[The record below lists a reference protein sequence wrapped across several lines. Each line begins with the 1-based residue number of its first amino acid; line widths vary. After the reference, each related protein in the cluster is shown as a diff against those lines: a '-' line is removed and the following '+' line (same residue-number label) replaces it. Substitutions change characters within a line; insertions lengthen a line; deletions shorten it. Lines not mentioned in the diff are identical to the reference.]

1 MELQQDLTE
10 EEDLK
15 VKECCEKVDTY
26 LEAFKRKRDLKTL
39 TKTDDWVI
47 FKDITDLSLGN
58 VKTVVT
64 RNLTSRG
71 EIFEV
76 FTLAWKSTVKGNT
89 SSVIDT
95 TKLSGL
101 LECIVKITVLS
112 DEMCHVFGE
121 RDLVRM
127 VMEDLKIGKL
137 DDDLTRTALTIVY
150 NCCWRVPGSR
160 IICREYID
168 VLQDLAL
175 SATPDIQAD
184 AFLALSYI
192 VDKLEAHRL
201 ALNEPCVK
209 FLMVHM
215 KSSMSKSKKK
225 PPSRYHYSALEITKG
240 INQLAV
246 NESNKLLIAELGGLD
261 LLMRILAEGGSSD
274 EERLLA
280 ARGIWQLAFKEE
292 NKAKIRRIK
301 TFLTTLKRIKKTTS
315 NLGLREACSGALFLV
330 NDVVECDDDEE
341 SKGNPKSPKA
351 IGSDRQSS
359 DREHIMVSYQWD
371 IQKRMLKVKKYLEKH
386 GYNVWMDVD
395 QMQGNILDTMAEA
408 VQNASVVLV
417 CATQKYSESQNCR
430 TEAQYAYKQKKD
442 IVPLMLEEGFEPK
455 GWLGALMGMDK
466 YFPLYS
472 DSLMKK
478 TLPELVKELGDRGKH
493 EEVDIPSLDDVTGA
507 APSPEDGQM
516 AAHDNKRD
524 SGDSSGGA
532 KEDEQTDK
540 KSKED
545 SRVQKMFTVIKSKVP
560 LLDRP

>member
-15 VKECCEKVDTY
+15 VKECCEKVDQY
-26 LEAFKRKRDLKTL
+26 LEAFKRRRDLKTL
-39 TKTDDWVI
+39 TKTDDWII
-47 FKDITDLSLGN
+47 FKDITDLSPGN

-64 RNLTSRG
+64 RNLTSRS

-76 FTLAWKSTVKGNT
+76 FTLAWTSKVKGKT
-89 SSVIDT
+89 SSAIDT

-101 LECIVKITVLS
+101 LECIIQITVLS
-112 DEMCHVFGE
+112 DEMCLAFGE

-150 NCCWRVPGSR
+150 NCCWRVPESR

-168 VLQDLAL
+168 VLQDLAQ

-201 ALNEPCVK
+201 TLNEPCVK

-261 LLMRILAEGGSSD
+261 LLMKILAEGSSSD

-301 TFLTTLKRIKKTTS
+301 TFLTS
-315 NLGLREACSGALFLV
+315 
-330 NDVVECDDDEE
+330 
-341 SKGNPKSPKA
+341 
-351 IGSDRQSS
+351 
-359 DREHIMVSYQWD
+359 M
-371 IQKRMLKVKKYLEKH
+371 
-386 GYNVWMDVD
+386 
-395 QMQGNILDTMAEA
+395 
-408 VQNASVVLV
+408 
-417 CATQKYSESQNCR
+417 
-430 TEAQYAYKQKKD
+430 
-442 IVPLMLEEGFEPK
+442 
-455 GWLGALMGMDK
+455 
-466 YFPLYS
+466 
-472 DSLMKK
+472 
-478 TLPELVKELGDRGKH
+478 
-493 EEVDIPSLDDVTGA
+493 
-507 APSPEDGQM
+507 
-516 AAHDNKRD
+516 
-524 SGDSSGGA
+524 
-532 KEDEQTDK
+532 
-540 KSKED
+540 
-545 SRVQKMFTVIKSKVP
+545 
-560 LLDRP
+560 

>member
-1 MELQQDLTE
+1 MELQQLDLTE

-15 VKECCEKVDTY
+15 VKECCEKVDQY
-26 LEAFKRKRDLKTL
+26 LKAFKQKRDLKTL
-39 TKTDDWVI
+39 TKTDDWII
-47 FKDITDLSLGN
+47 FKDITDLSPGN

-64 RNLTSRG
+64 RNLTSHG

-76 FTLAWKSTVKGNT
+76 FTRAWKSRVKGIT
-89 SSVIDT
+89 SSAIDT

-112 DEMCHVFGE
+112 DEMCLAFGE

-168 VLQDLAL
+168 VLQDLAQ

-184 AFLALSYI
+184 AFLVLSYI
-192 VDKLEAHRL
+192 VDKLETHRL

-225 PPSRYHYSALEITKG
+225 LPSRYHYSALEITKG

-261 LLMRILAEGGSSD
+261 LLMKILAEGSSSD

-292 NKAKIRRIK
+292 NKARIRRIK
-301 TFLTTLKRIKKTTS
+301 TFLT
-315 NLGLREACSGALFLV
+315 
-330 NDVVECDDDEE
+330 
-341 SKGNPKSPKA
+341 SK
-351 IGSDRQSS
+351 
-359 DREHIMVSYQWD
+359 
-371 IQKRMLKVKKYLEKH
+371 
-386 GYNVWMDVD
+386 
-395 QMQGNILDTMAEA
+395 
-408 VQNASVVLV
+408 
-417 CATQKYSESQNCR
+417 
-430 TEAQYAYKQKKD
+430 
-442 IVPLMLEEGFEPK
+442 
-455 GWLGALMGMDK
+455 
-466 YFPLYS
+466 
-472 DSLMKK
+472 
-478 TLPELVKELGDRGKH
+478 
-493 EEVDIPSLDDVTGA
+493 
-507 APSPEDGQM
+507 
-516 AAHDNKRD
+516 
-524 SGDSSGGA
+524 
-532 KEDEQTDK
+532 
-540 KSKED
+540 
-545 SRVQKMFTVIKSKVP
+545 
-560 LLDRP
+560 